1 MTSRIA
7 SAGARVARRPLSRLL
22 LCLQVALLAACATVP
37 PREPI
42 SDDARR
48 ALALLAERYGEF
60 TTMRALADV
69 SLTRGSERQR
79 AQGVV
84 LIRAPRSV
92 RLEALSPFGPPLMV
106 MTVSDGQITAYNA
119 LKNEALVGPAD
130 AETISKVLRLPLE
143 PDDLVSV
150 LAGRFAGPRD
160 LRSAEV
166 VAADATGSSLEVVDG
181 AGARQRVWLDLGT
194 GVIQQRQIFGS
205 RFNAM
210 IKYRRDGA
218 GALAG
223 FDLDA
228 AMSYVTGSVTYR
240 NLVEGEEIDDD
251 RFTLTIPKGAK
262 TQPIR

>member
-7 SAGARVARRPLSRLL
+7 SAGSRVARRPLSSLFPFLL
-22 LCLQVALLAACATVP
+22 AALLAACATAP

-48 ALALLAERYGEF
+48 VLTLLAERYGEF
-60 TTMRALADV
+60 TSMRALADV
-69 SLTRGSERQR
+69 SLKKGGERQR
-79 AQGVV
+79 LQGVV
-84 LIRAPRSV
+84 LIKAPSSV

-106 MTVSDGQITAYNA
+106 LTVHEGQVTTYDA
-119 LKNEALVGPAD
+119 LKNEAHVGPAD
-130 AETISKVLRLPLE
+130 AETISNVLRLPLD

-160 LRSAEV
+160 IRSAEM
-166 VAADATGSSLEVVDG
+166 VAPDAVGPSLDLVNG
-181 AGARQRVWLDLGT
+181 AGGRQRVWLDLGT
-194 GVIQQRQIFGS
+194 GVILQRQIFGS
-205 RFNAM
+205 RFNAL

-223 FDLDA
+223 LDLDA
-228 AMSYVTGSVTYR
+228 AMSYITGSITYR
-240 NLVEGEEIDDD
+240 NLVEGEPIDPE